1 MLITSI
7 FLLLLTSKGQVIDGG
22 KVKPLYW
29 YVGDNTST
37 SRDGEI
43 TCMEENAAGDRL
55 YAGKV
60 TEASLVDPPLT
71 GFGSNKATAFL
82 GLKKAG
88 VHAFDD
94 PQAWQWAVYFENGLG
109 DDRGM
114 VDFCFWTPSA
124 IGAPY
129 NKQMF
134 VFAHGS
140 KFSETGPKHRY
151 YMNDPADATTG
162 TYKTLR
168 VGLS

>member
-43 TCMEENAAGDRL
+43 TCMEENLAGDRL
-55 YAGKV
+55 YGGKL
-60 TEASLVDPPLT
+60 TEASVASPNLT
-71 GFGSNKATAFL
+71 GVSAFI

-94 PQAWQWAVYFENGLG
+94 PTAWQWAVYYT
-109 DDRGM
+109 
-114 VDFCFWTPSA
+114 VASYA
-124 IGAPY
+124 
-129 NKQMF
+129 
-134 VFAHGS
+134 
-140 KFSETGPKHRY
+140 
-151 YMNDPADATTG
+151 
-162 TYKTLR
+162 
-168 VGLS
+168 